1 MDVLSKDRPAGPKAL
16 RDREAQR
23 LLVRAKAPL
32 AAQFEDCAEAVKQL
46 HTALNANPSLSEQT
60 QLRILIERCLR
71 RLTSWG
77 HDTGATSRV
86 LDHSLR
92 RASKPRSS
100 TLTLLK
106 ELHELV
112 VQGMFSPR
120 QAPTFGLDV

>member
-1 MDVLSKDRPAGPKAL
+1 MDAAPEDRTTGSKAL
-16 RDREAQR
+16 RTRETQK
-23 LLVRAKAPL
+23 LRAKAPL
-32 AAQFEDCAEAVKQL
+32 AAQFEDCAQAVKQL
-46 HTALNANPSLSEQT
+46 HAALNANPSISEQAP
-60 QLRILIERCLR
+60 LRTLIERCLR

-92 RASKPRSS
+92 RASKPRTS

-112 VQGMFSPR
+112 VQGSYLSSPC
-120 QAPTFGLDV
+120 FG